1 MQQAEAR
8 ANDTEQWKIEIESSV
23 TEVRQEVD
31 SLKQGYAI
39 MKDVLNI
46 LQEEKDQIGNRLEQ
60 EQAHCN
66 SLYESKRLL
75 TLKQKDEQHC
85 QKIKAIEK
93 EIFEKESTVADLKSE
108 LDCTNMKY
116 NEQIASLAKTLSLK
130 TSELVEQ
137 FFVLSKIEESFFEC
151 NDAALRIADKQI
163 LDYQQRLVEAKQ
175 VSQAAYLAEIEVCMN
190 ERFKCVLLFYI
201 PFPFQSQL
209 ETETECVKSLE
220 EECHLVDK
228 QCSDLATIVASIEG
242 DIATKEEACE
252 TLESDTEVFFQ
263 QQIELTMLKIDVINR
278 KLELAK
284 AKIKRRDST
293 QELDYHQKDLQR
305 AKNLLVSL

>member
-1 MQQAEAR
+1 M
-8 ANDTEQWKIEIESSV
+8 
-23 TEVRQEVD
+23 
-31 SLKQGYAI
+31 
-39 MKDVLNI
+39 
-46 LQEEKDQIGNRLEQ
+46 
-60 EQAHCN
+60 
-66 SLYESKRLL
+66 
-75 TLKQKDEQHC
+75 
-85 QKIKAIEK
+85 
-93 EIFEKESTVADLKSE
+93 
-108 LDCTNMKY
+108 
-116 NEQIASLAKTLSLK
+116 
-130 TSELVEQ
+130 
-137 FFVLSKIEESFFEC
+137 
-151 NDAALRIADKQI
+151 
-163 LDYQQRLVEAKQ
+163 
-175 VSQAAYLAEIEVCMN
+175 
-190 ERFKCVLLFYI
+190 
-201 PFPFQSQL
+201 
-209 ETETECVKSLE
+209 KSLE